1 MPLEQIIELIQKRD
15 RLPYHEAREQVMVC
29 ADMIDDAIISG
40 CSLDYIEDI
49 LLQTLG
55 LEPDYLEFF
64 L

>member
-1 MPLEQIIELIQKRD
+1 MPLEQVIELIQKRD
-15 RLPYHEAREQVMVC
+15 CLPYREACEQVMFC

-40 CSLDYIEDI
+40 CGLNYIEDI

-55 LEPDYLEFF
+55 LESDYLEFF